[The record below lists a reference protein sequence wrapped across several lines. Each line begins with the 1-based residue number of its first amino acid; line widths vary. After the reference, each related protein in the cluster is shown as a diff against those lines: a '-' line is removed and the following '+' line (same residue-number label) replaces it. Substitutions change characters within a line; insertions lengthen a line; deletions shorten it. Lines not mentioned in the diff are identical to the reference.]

1 MATDRSP
8 SPAGCP
14 LSTRNSPSGGRIA
27 LQLIEE
33 RADLVGFAL
42 SSGLKGLGRVSTL
55 VREGLRR
62 ALLEVLFRQSE
73 FNRASG
79 ELIRG
84 HERQLQAV
92 GATVRAQLD
101 IQADADER
109 LDALEQRLARLET
122 ARAGLADLDHLSYAE
137 RFGGTAEGRRER
149 LRRFVPRFEGRSEV
163 IDAGCGRGEFL
174 ELLREAE
181 IAAVGVDRDESMVA
195 RCRELGLDAIQSD
208 ILPFLRGRSEGS
220 LGAIF
225 AGHLIEDLERGE
237 IVEFVRLAFSRL
249 RPAGVLLVE
258 TVNPLCLSTYASFYG
273 DFTHIGPVRAFAPVA
288 GANRA
293 ASSRVE
299 VEHTAPVPD
308 ELKLR
313 GLPASAAAKRR
324 WRLSTA
330 G

>member
-1 MATDRSP
+1 MATRSI
-8 SPAGCP
+8 A
-14 LSTRNSPSGGRIA
+14 LSGGLPAEHPQQSERRRVA

-79 ELIRG
+79 ELVRG

-122 ARAGLADLDHLSYAE
+122 ARAGLTDLDHLSYAE
-137 RFGGTAEGRRER
+137 RFGGTTEGRRER

-181 IAAVGVDRDESMVA
+181 IAAVGVDSDEAMVG
-195 RCRELGLDAIQSD
+195 RCRELGLDAIQCRHSARSSVGA
-208 ILPFLRGRSEGS
+208 PKGRT
-220 LGAIF
+220 A
-225 AGHLIEDLERGE
+225 R
-237 IVEFVRLAFSRL
+237 
-249 RPAGVLLVE
+249 
-258 TVNPLCLSTYASFYG
+258 
-273 DFTHIGPVRAFAPVA
+273 
-288 GANRA
+288 
-293 ASSRVE
+293 SSPRI
-299 VEHTAPVPD
+299 
-308 ELKLR
+308 
-313 GLPASAAAKRR
+313 
-324 WRLSTA
+324 
-330 G
+330 